1 MTGPTSCTENSR
13 TQRHQKSALLHTF
26 FFPPKKKENPE
37 ASKIFVL
44 CCKAKRAPCTVC
56 PVFFFLM
63 PGCVKKADF
72 FSFPPLFFQAG
83 RPLRDRYNAPRN
95 KKI

>member
-1 MTGPTSCTENSR
+1 MTGHTSCTDNNR

-26 FFPPKKKENPE
+26 FSLPKKKENPE

-56 PVFFFLM
+56 PVFFLCLFIIIHCRYILVVI
-63 PGCVKKADF
+63 CVCTETFGD
-72 FSFPPLFFQAG
+72 L
-83 RPLRDRYNAPRN
+83 L
-95 KKI
+95 